1 MLQVMDPPGRL
12 EPFVRLI
19 AEPSKGMDWER
30 LDMLL
35 QARAKLHAD
44 TEPGN
49 MTWTFRSDGMI
60 IMHCTATLYA
70 LLVLRRQQS
79 CWRTEDRYCSQHA
92 DFTLCLPQ
100 VHTAIRR
107 TCKRTR

>member
-1 MLQVMDPPGRL
+1 MMLQIMDPPGRL
-12 EPFVRLI
+12 EPFVRLM

-60 IMHCTATLYA
+60 YDHHALHRYSFPRAARLAPAATLLA
-70 LLVLRRQQS
+70 HRG
-79 CWRTEDRYCSQHA
+79 
-92 DFTLCLPQ
+92 
-100 VHTAIRR
+100 
-107 TCKRTR
+107 